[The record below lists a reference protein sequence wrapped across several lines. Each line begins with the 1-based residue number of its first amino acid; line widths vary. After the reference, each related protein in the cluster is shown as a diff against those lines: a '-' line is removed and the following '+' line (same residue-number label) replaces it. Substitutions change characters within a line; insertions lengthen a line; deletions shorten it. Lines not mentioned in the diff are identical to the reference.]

1 MSDLGNYVLYL
12 IMFFVVIGAIGAAL
26 NDREGIGAEFMAGI
40 HTLGQIFIPVAAI
53 MVSVPVLTKLIAN
66 FVSPL
71 FVAMGSEPAMAATS
85 LISVD
90 LGGYQI
96 AKALAPTTE
105 SWLLASMN
113 GFLLAPHLLFTIP
126 VALAILDKRDHKYL
140 ALGMIAGLISIP
152 VAFVSILLM
161 INIMEPLV
169 RTEISTHAASTYL
182 LYFEPSVIVHNILP
196 LVLFVGSLA
205 LSLKLFTRQMILGFI
220 ALGRGADILM
230 KLIFAAC
237 VVEYFTGVFTKL
249 DIGWAFDPMI
259 ADSADQFRALEIAG
273 YIALMLAGAFPM
285 VYCIQRYLR
294 YPLTLI
300 GRRLGLGP
308 MGSVG
313 LLAAAA
319 NPLALWRMLPSL
331 NAKDKVLTIAFA
343 VCAAWMLGDSLA
355 FIANFQPTLIV
366 PLLVG
371 KLIGALA
378 GLGIAHWL
386 SVPAA
391 LRYEA
396 NEALTDAHDA
406 PSATGSCLANRL
418 A

>member
-12 IMFFVVIGAIGAAL
+12 IMCFVVIGAIGAAI

-40 HTLGQIFIPVAAI
+40 QTLGQIFIPVAAI
-53 MVSVPVLTKLIAN
+53 MVSVPVLTQLIARYI
-66 FVSPL
+66 SPL
-71 FVAMGSEPAMAATS
+71 FVAVGSEPAMAATS

-126 VALAILDKRDHKYL
+126 VALAILDKKDHKFL

-152 VAFVSILLM
+152 IAFVSILTL
-161 INIMEPLV
+161 INLMEPLV
-169 RTEISTHAASTYL
+169 RTEISTTAAAVYPLS
-182 LYFEPSVIVHNILP
+182 FEPSVIAQNMLP
-196 LVLFVGSLA
+196 LVLFVGMLV
-205 LSLKLFTRQMILGFI
+205 LSLKFFTRQMIVGFNI
-220 ALGRGADILM
+220 IGRMADVLM
-230 KLIFAAC
+230 KVVFAAC
-237 VVEYFTGVFTKL
+237 VVQYFTGVFDKMG
-249 DIGWAFDPMI
+249 IGWAFDPMI
-259 ADSADQFRALEIAG
+259 ADAADQFRALEIAG

-319 NPLALWRMLPSL
+319 NPLALWRMLPFL

-343 VCAAWMLGDSLA
+343 VCAAWMMGDSLA

-371 KLIGALA
+371 KLIGAVS
-378 GLGIAHWL
+378 GVGIAHWL

-391 LRYEA
+391 LAYERQ
-396 NEALTDAHDA
+396 EELIGGDHSVDELV
-406 PSATGSCLANRL
+406 PQVS
-418 A
+418 

>member
-12 IMFFVVIGAIGAAL
+12 IMCFVVIGAIGAAI

-40 HTLGQIFIPVAAI
+40 QTLGQIFIPVAAI
-53 MVSVPVLTKLIAN
+53 MVSVPVLTQLIAQYI
-66 FVSPL
+66 SPL
-71 FVAMGSEPAMAATS
+71 FVAVGSEPAMAATS

-126 VALAILDKRDHKYL
+126 VALAILDKKDHKFL

-152 VAFVSILLM
+152 IAFVSILTL
-161 INIMEPLV
+161 INLMEPLV
-169 RTEISTHAASTYL
+169 RTEISTTAAAVYPLS
-182 LYFEPSVIVHNILP
+182 FEPSVIAKNMLP
-196 LVLFVGSLA
+196 LVLFVGTLV
-205 LSLKLFTRQMILGFI
+205 LSLKFFTRQMIIGFNI
-220 ALGRGADILM
+220 IGRLADVLM
-230 KLIFAAC
+230 KVVFAAC
-237 VVEYFTGVFTKL
+237 VVEYFTGVFDKMG
-249 DIGWAFDPMI
+249 IGWAFDPMI
-259 ADSADQFRALEIAG
+259 ADAADQFRALEIAG

-319 NPLALWRMLPSL
+319 NPLALWRMLPFL

-343 VCAAWMLGDSLA
+343 VCAAWMMGDSLA

-371 KLIGALA
+371 KLIGAVS
-378 GLGIAHWL
+378 GVGIAHWL

-391 LRYEA
+391 LAYERQ
-396 NEALTDAHDA
+396 EELIGGDHSVDALV
-406 PSATGSCLANRL
+406 PQVS
-418 A
+418 